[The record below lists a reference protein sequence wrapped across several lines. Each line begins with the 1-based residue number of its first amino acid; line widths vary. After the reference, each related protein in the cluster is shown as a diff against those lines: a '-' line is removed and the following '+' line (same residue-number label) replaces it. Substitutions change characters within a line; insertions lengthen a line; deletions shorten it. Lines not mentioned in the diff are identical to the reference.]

1 MASLNLKSLD
11 MHECKALH
19 GTFAK
24 VYIRKGKCFIYIGE
38 TRYEVSPLR
47 KEDQWKDEDLSDK
60 VKSHSLDF
68 SKDFTYEG
76 QIYFNQNGQGWI
88 LGITNSSNRSNPL
101 VVLRLA
107 PRPTIN

>member
-1 MASLNLKSLD
+1 MSAVELKSLD
-11 MHECKALH
+11 MYQCQKLQGES
-19 GTFAK
+19 AK

-47 KEDQWKDEDLSDK
+47 KEDQWEDEDLSDK

-76 QIYFNQNGQGWI
+76 RIYFNQNGQGWI
-88 LGITNSSNRSNPL
+88 LGITDSSNRSNPL

-107 PRPTIN
+107 PCPTVN